1 MAFKSETN
9 PHVKLTKEQVILI
22 RKALNKGIPV
32 KDLAEEYKVNPS
44 TISRIKRNKAWKELN

>member
-44 TISRIKRNKAWKELN
+44 TISRIKRNKAWKEF